1 MSDSEKEI
9 LKKVIKDNPF
19 ISQRELAEA
28 IGLSRPSVANII
40 SGLIQKEYVMGKAY
54 VLNEDYPIVCIG
66 AANVD
71 RKFYVHKDLVA
82 ETSNPYAYMLYWW
95 RSKKYC

>member
-1 MSDSEKEI
+1 
-9 LKKVIKDNPF
+9 
-19 ISQRELAEA
+19 
-28 IGLSRPSVANII
+28 
-40 SGLIQKEYVMGKAY
+40 MGKAY

-82 ETSNPYAYMLYWW
+82 ETSNPVTST
-95 RSKKYC
+95 RSIGGVARNIAETRAGLAKRSLFYLLVDKIVNGKLLNDCPHHL